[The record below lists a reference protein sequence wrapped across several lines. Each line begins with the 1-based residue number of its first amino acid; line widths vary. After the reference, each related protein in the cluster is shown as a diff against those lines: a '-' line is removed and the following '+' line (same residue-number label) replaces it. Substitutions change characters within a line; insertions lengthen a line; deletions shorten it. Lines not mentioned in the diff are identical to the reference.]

1 MELTTVQP
9 QTQQGGMM
17 QVAQSRQAQE
27 VQAAMVIA
35 QKFPRDTMRAY
46 SRIMEDCKR
55 KTLAEKSVYAYPR
68 GGTTVSGP
76 SIRLAECLARAWGNM
91 DFGITELERKP
102 AMGSIP
108 GESVI
113 MTYCY
118 DLETNTKSTT
128 VFTVRHSRDKNI
140 NVNGTKKKIQ
150 EQLTDERDIYEMI
163 ANQGARR
170 LRACIL
176 KMIPVDIV
184 ESAVDQCEKTMEG
197 GQGPLIDRVRAVV
210 LAFQAYAVTQE
221 MIEKR
226 LGHKIEATSEAELV
240 KLKAI
245 GNSLKDGAASREDFF
260 ELPQTE
266 EAKSEASEE
275 KKESS
280 QPEEKP
286 KKTKQIKNFAPQSA
300 AEAQNHKPGDFTVT
314 EKEITPEEERSEAIK
329 AVLDAQKELK
339 MDNKALSGFVET
351 FFKKKT
357 NDLSTDE
364 LQSLY
369 KELMAMKAT

>member
-1 MELTTVQP
+1 MPKGRKMNELQM
-9 QTQQGGMM
+9 TQNNGSGVMA
-17 QVAQSRQAQE
+17 QVAQTRQAAE
-27 VQAAMVIA
+27 IQAAMVIA
-35 QKFPRDTMRAY
+35 QKFPRDTMRSY

-68 GGTTVSGP
+68 GGTTVTGP

-102 AMGSIP
+102 AMGNIP

-140 NVNGTKKKIQ
+140 KLENGQKKKIQ

-197 GQGPLIDRVRAVV
+197 GDGPLIDRVA
-210 LAFQAYAVTQE
+210 LLYWLS
-221 MIEKR
+221 R
-226 LGHKIEATSEAELV
+226 LTL
-240 KLKAI
+240 
-245 GNSLKDGAASREDFF
+245 SLK
-260 ELPQTE
+260 
-266 EAKSEASEE
+266 K
-275 KKESS
+275 
-280 QPEEKP
+280 
-286 KKTKQIKNFAPQSA
+286 
-300 AEAQNHKPGDFTVT
+300 
-314 EKEITPEEERSEAIK
+314 
-329 AVLDAQKELK
+329 
-339 MDNKALSGFVET
+339 
-351 FFKKKT
+351 
-357 NDLSTDE
+357 
-364 LQSLY
+364 
-369 KELMAMKAT
+369 

>member
-1 MELTTVQP
+1 MELTTMP
-9 QTQQGGMM
+9 QQSGNGMM

-35 QKFPRDTMRAY
+35 QKFPRDTMRSY

-68 GGTTVSGP
+68 GGTTVTGP

-91 DFGITELERKP
+91 DFGITELERKAP
-102 AMGSIP
+102 LGSVP

-140 NVNGTKKKIQ
+140 KLENGQKKKIQ

-184 ESAVDQCEKTMEG
+184 ESAVDQCEKTMAG
-197 GQGPLIDRVRAVV
+197 GNGPLIDRVRAMIVY
-210 LAFQAYAVTQE
+210 FQGFGVTQE

-226 LGHKIEATSEAELV
+226 VGHKVEAISETELV
-240 KLKAI
+240 TLKNIA
-245 GNSLKDGAASREDFF
+245 NSLKDGAASREDFF
-260 ELPQTE
+260 EMPQTE
-266 EAKSEASEE
+266 EAKAEATDAKQEVAKS
-275 KKESS
+275 
-280 QPEEKP
+280 EEKP
-286 KKTKQIKNFAPQSA
+286 KKTKSIKNFAPQSA
-300 AEAQNHKPGDFTVT
+300 EDAKTHKPGDHTVV
-314 EKEITPEEERSEAIK
+314 EKEITPEHERAEAIK
-329 AVLDAQKELK
+329 AVLDTQKELK
-339 MDNKALSGFVET
+339 MDNKSLASFVET
-351 FFKKKT
+351 YFKKKT
-357 NDLSTDE
+357 NDLSTEE
-364 LQSLY
+364 LQTLHA
-369 KELMAMKAT
+369 ELLAMKQP

>member
-1 MELTTVQP
+1 MELTTIQP
-9 QTQQGGMM
+9 QQGGMI
-17 QVAQSRQAQE
+17 QIAQSRQAQE

-35 QKFPRDTMRAY
+35 QKFPRDTMKSY

-68 GGTTVSGP
+68 GGTTVTGP
-76 SIRLAECLARAWGNM
+76 SIRLAECMARAWGNM
-91 DFGITELERKP
+91 DFGITELERK
-102 AMGSIP
+102 AAVGSIP

-128 VFTVRHSRDKNI
+128 VFTVRHARDKNI
-140 NVNGTKKKIQ
+140 KLENGQRKKIQ

-184 ESAVDQCEKTMEG
+184 ESAVEQCEKTMAG
-197 GQGPLIDRVRAVV
+197 GNGPLIDRVRAVV
-210 LAFQAYAVTQE
+210 VAFQAYGVTQE
-221 MIEKR
+221 MIENR

-240 KLKAI
+240 QLKNM
-245 GNSLKDGAASREDFF
+245 GNSIKDGAAAREDFF
-260 ELPQTE
+260 EMPQTE
-266 EAKSEASEE
+266 EAKVEAES
-275 KKESS
+275 KKE
-280 QPEEKP
+280 

-300 AEAQNHKPGDFTVT
+300 EEAKTHKPGDHKII
-314 EKEITPEEERSEAIK
+314 EKEVTPEEERSEAIK
-329 AVLDAQKELK
+329 AVLQVQKELK
-339 MDNKALSGFVET
+339 MDTKSLSSFVEK
-351 FFKKKT
+351 FFNKKT

-364 LQSLY
+364 LQSLHQ
-369 KELMAMKAT
+369 ELTAMKTT